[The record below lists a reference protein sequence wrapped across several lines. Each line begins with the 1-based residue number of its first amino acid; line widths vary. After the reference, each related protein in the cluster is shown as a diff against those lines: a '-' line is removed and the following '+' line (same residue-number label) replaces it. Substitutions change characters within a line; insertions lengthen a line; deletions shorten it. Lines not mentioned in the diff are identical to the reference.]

1 VRASRLVAAAAS
13 FWVAAFLAAQ
23 AAPAPTAPPNPA
35 PKAARVPLDFNGVWE
50 LDAKESKSVSKN
62 MEKAVISI
70 RQSGDRIW
78 IEPIEQRRP
87 WLVADEIVVD
97 GKVYEKAIGGGKK
110 GSVQAQWG
118 KDDRGHRRQ
127 ARLGLDASRLG
138 TEGRREDLDAA
149 HVELFEGREARVVA
163 GVPEERG
170 EEAVGPSLITC
181 HSELRCHPEQ
191 ACHPERSEGSRTRHA
206 AEAIKPGIPRRA
218 APRDDRG
225 RLPG

>member
-118 KDDRGHRRQ
+118 KDKKSLWIQ
-127 ARLGLDASRLG
+127 TTAG
-138 TEGRREDLDAA
+138 TEDKPDSGWTRAVWELKDGGKTWTRRTWSFSKEEKRESLL
-149 HVELFEGREARVVA
+149 VFRKREAK
-163 GVPEERG
+163 
-170 EEAVGPSLITC
+170 
-181 HSELRCHPEQ
+181 
-191 ACHPERSEGSRTRHA
+191 
-206 AEAIKPGIPRRA
+206 KP
-218 APRDDRG
+218 
-225 RLPG
+225 